1 MGDRPRLECGLDQ
14 ASQSA
19 AVTVAGA
26 LPFVPLAAV
35 LAGLLAAAAALVI
48 RPPLPASRLQRATGG
63 PARGRAFGAA
73 TTTPTKPAAPAAR
86 RTRRRPAMPAPI
98 VLDLVASVLA
108 AGAAPA
114 AAVTAV
120 AQCLRAADDP
130 ADAGLFDLAVR
141 LAGGDLDSRP
151 LPGHGPA
158 AEGPAASVA
167 LAAALE
173 LAAVSGL
180 GPVALVH
187 SAADEERRRRS
198 GAQVLAARRLGVMI
212 LLPTGLCLLPAFVLL
227 TVVPLVLDLVLG

>member
-1 MGDRPRLECGLDQ
+1 MTGLF
-14 ASQSA
+14 APP
-19 AVTVAGA
+19 AV
-26 LPFVPLAAV
+26 LPAV
-35 LAGLLAAAAALVI
+35 LAGLLIAAAALVV
-48 RPPLPASRLQRATGG
+48 RPPGPLSRLI
-63 PARGRAFGAA
+63 AA
-73 TTTPTKPAAPAAR
+73 TTGSGRVRAHRAASSPRTAR
-86 RTRRRPAMPAPI
+86 ARRRRPAMPAPI

-130 ADAGLFDLAVR
+130 ADAGLFELAAR
-141 LAGGDLDSRP
+141 LAGGDTGDLS
-151 LPGHGPA
+151 GPA
-158 AEGPAASVA
+158 PERGSAPTAAAA
-167 LAAALE
+167 LVSALE

-187 SAADEERRRRS
+187 AAADEERRRRG
-198 GAQVLAARRLGVMI
+198 GAQIVAARRLGVMI